1 MATNNGNRITSKRRD
16 AGYFKKSKQNFRIT
30 VWQLKRKKLKEEIE
44 LKNKTNIPKQ
54 LRTETNIF
62 CRFELL
68 VKRFFA
74 PLGKEL

>member
-1 MATNNGNRITSKRRD
+1 
-16 AGYFKKSKQNFRIT
+16 